1 MTINCWVC
9 GQKTDEVFSVEIQR
23 TATVGALGRVI
34 KNKKPVDFAHV
45 DSDQLF
51 LYRVPDVTSDAL
63 EEAVEAIN
71 PYYEL
76 LPGEEPVFYFFPT
89 PPPECRIHIV
99 VDVPSSPSC
108 RSISQSWLGNIRQH
122 LQ

>member
-9 GQKTDEVFSVEIQR
+9 GQKTNEVFSVEILR
-23 TATVGALGRVI
+23 TTTVGALRRVI

-63 EEAVEAIN
+63 EEAAEAIN
-71 PYYEL
+71 PYEP
-76 LPGEEPVFYFFPT
+76 LPGEEPVFYFFPI
-89 PPPECRIHIV
+89 PPPECCIHIV

-108 RSISQSWLGNIRQH
+108 RSISQSWLGNI
-122 LQ
+122 